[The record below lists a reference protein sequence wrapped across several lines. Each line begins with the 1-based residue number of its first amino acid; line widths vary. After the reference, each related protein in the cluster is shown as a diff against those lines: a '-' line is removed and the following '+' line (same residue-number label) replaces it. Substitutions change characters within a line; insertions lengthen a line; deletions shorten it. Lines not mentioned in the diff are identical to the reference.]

1 MFPDFIDGD
10 ISGILDA
17 DFAHF
22 PSQNI
27 SHFFMAL
34 YRLLLLSWNQVGELR
49 VTICI
54 FWSRK
59 WVLGFFIPSGL
70 VEG

>member
-10 ISGILDA
+10 ISGILDT

-34 YRLLLLSWNQVGELR
+34 YRPLR
-49 VTICI
+49 YKAKYDVTMI
-54 FWSRK
+54 
-59 WVLGFFIPSGL
+59 
-70 VEG
+70 

>member
-34 YRLLLLSWNQVGELR
+34 YCPLRL
-49 VTICI
+49 
-54 FWSRK
+54 
-59 WVLGFFIPSGL
+59 
-70 VEG
+70 

>member
-27 SHFFMAL
+27 SHFSWL
-34 YRLLLLSWNQVGELR
+34 YTASCGFEEKL
-49 VTICI
+49 I
-54 FWSRK
+54 
-59 WVLGFFIPSGL
+59 VLGLHFRPQLANAAYEI
-70 VEG
+70 

>member
-10 ISGILDA
+10 ISVILDA
-17 DFAHF
+17 DFAQF

-34 YRLLLLSWNQVGELR
+34 YCLLRLWREADSPR
-49 VTICI
+49 
-54 FWSRK
+54 
-59 WVLGFFIPSGL
+59 PSL
-70 VEG
+70 

>member
-17 DFAHF
+17 DFAQF

-34 YRLLLLSWNQVGELR
+34 YRPLRIWRKAIMINPPRQRTMWGTLLDFVGR
-49 VTICI
+49 TC
-54 FWSRK
+54 
-59 WVLGFFIPSGL
+59 
-70 VEG
+70 

>member
-10 ISGILDA
+10 ISGILDS

-27 SHFFMAL
+27 S
-34 YRLLLLSWNQVGELR
+34 Q
-49 VTICI
+49 
-54 FWSRK
+54 
-59 WVLGFFIPSGL
+59 FFIALCGPL
-70 VEG
+70 RL

>member
-54 FWSRK
+54 F
-59 WVLGFFIPSGL
+59 
-70 VEG
+70 